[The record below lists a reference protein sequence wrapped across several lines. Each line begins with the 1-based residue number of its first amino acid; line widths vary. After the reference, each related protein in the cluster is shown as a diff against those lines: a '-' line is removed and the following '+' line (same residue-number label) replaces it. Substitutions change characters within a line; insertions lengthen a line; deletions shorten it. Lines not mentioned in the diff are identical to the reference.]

1 MAWRELRHDYSFL
14 FFPARHLLLALA
26 HEVSCE
32 RLFSRAKRIAA
43 DTRASLSADMVSALT
58 RLSAN
63 GPRFGNLLGV
73 GKDYAYLKG
82 CRKGC
87 WLLAADFGETRSTAI
102 RQPLFIRRMAID
114 ATRPGGS

>member
-1 MAWRELRHDYSFL
+1 MTKNLNLNLRN
-14 FFPARHLLLALA
+14 
-26 HEVSCE
+26 
-32 RLFSRAKRIAA
+32 
-43 DTRASLSADMVSALT
+43 LT
-58 RLSAN
+58 
-63 GPRFGNLLGV
+63 NLTEPGYLVGSLGV